1 MTWSELSELSE
12 LTDAA
17 FGPTPGLWPLPDAV
31 TDTDLWLRAVAAG
44 GQGRYSSARAD
55 LSELL
60 RRRPAAGL
68 ASLALSTR
76 ASFTRQQGWHAVA
89 RGDDGAAL
97 ALLDDPHAHPEAAVD
112 ALAGLAADALGAG
125 RLATAA
131 ALLARAAECHGS
143 AQRPASRQAIRLAWV
158 GAELAMAA
166 GDPAAAR
173 EHAHR
178 GVDLAAT
185 GVLRRHQVKSDVVL
199 AAALCSA
206 GDRAGSR
213 RVADAALADTEAL
226 GLVPLRWALA
236 CLLAEV
242 GSGSHSPAA
251 VAEIRDRSATFIARH
266 GGRLRFS

>member
-1 MTWSELSELSE
+1 MTSTKPTELA
-12 LTDAA
+12 DAA
-17 FGPTPGLWPLPDAV
+17 FGPTPDLWPLPDAE

-44 GQGRYSSARAD
+44 AQGRYSSARAD

-60 RRRPAAGL
+60 RRRPGPGL

-89 RGDDGAAL
+89 RADDGAAL
-97 ALLDDPHAHPEAAVD
+97 ALLDDPTAHREAAVD
-112 ALAGLAADALGAG
+112 ALTGLAADALGTG
-125 RLATAA
+125 RLAAAA
-131 ALLARAAECHGS
+131 ALLARATDCH
-143 AQRPASRQAIRLAWV
+143 AREQRPASRLAIRLAWV
-158 GAELAMAA
+158 EAELAMAA
-166 GDPAAAR
+166 GDPAAACA
-173 EHAHR
+173 HAHR
-178 GVDLAAT
+178 GADLAAT
-185 GVLRRHQVKSDVVL
+185 GVLRRHRVKSDVVL

-206 GDRAGSR
+206 GDLAASR

-242 GSGSHSPAA
+242 GSGAHSPAA

-266 GGRLRFS
+266 GGRLRFG

>member
-1 MTWSELSELSE
+1 MTSTELAE
-12 LTDAA
+12 LTGAA
-17 FGPTPGLWPLPDAV
+17 FGPTPGRWPLPDAV
-31 TDTDLWLRAVAAG
+31 TDTDFWLRAVAAG

-55 LSELL
+55 LGELL
-60 RRRPAAGL
+60 RRRPGAQL

-97 ALLDDPHAHPEAAVD
+97 ALLDDPTPHPEAEVD

-125 RLATAA
+125 RLAAAA
-131 ALLARAAECHGS
+131 ALLARATDCHGR
-143 AQRPASRQAIRLAWV
+143 APQPAPRLAIRLAWV
-158 GAELAMAA
+158 AAELAMAA
-166 GDPAAAR
+166 GDPAAACA
-173 EHAHR
+173 HARR
-178 GVDLAAT
+178 GVDLAAA

-206 GDRAGSR
+206 GDLLASR

-242 GSGSHSPAA
+242 GSGSLSPAA

-266 GGRLRFS
+266 GGRLRFG